1 MIVVVINLLLQL
13 IIINI
18 LICIVYMWSLIP
30 FAILVNLSLQEPVDI
45 VRVPATI
52 IPGKYT
58 LDNYK
63 FVLSPEDHSVNKDSK
78 LSTVSDSQLH
88 QRASVQA
95 KRVPISIK
103 NSIIIGVIVTF
114 INVIFGTLAGY
125 SFSRTNHRLMRSSL
139 WVLMLTRMTPSLA
152 LILPFFMIFRKLDI
166 LDTHLALIIAYCSLI
181 LPLSTWLMK
190 SYFEGIP
197 KNIEKAAQIDGCN
210 KINVLLKVVIP
221 LATPGIVATAIFCFL
236 VSWNEFIFAL
246 ILTGTPK
253 SQTIPIIIAGY
264 MAQLRFYDFGPLFAA
279 SVLSVLPPVVITL
292 FFQKYLI
299 QGMLSGSLKG

>member
-1 MIVVVINLLLQL
+1 MDTFDY
-13 IIINI
+13 IIMGAGSAG
-18 LICIVYMWSLIP
+18 C
-30 FAILVNLSLQEPVDI
+30 
-45 VRVPATI
+45 
-52 IPGKYT
+52 
-58 LDNYK
+58 
-63 FVLSPEDHSVNKDSK
+63 VLAN
-78 LSTVSDSQLH
+78 
-88 QRASVQA
+88 
-95 KRVPISIK
+95 
-103 NSIIIGVIVTF
+103 
-114 INVIFGTLAGY
+114 
-125 SFSRTNHRLMRSSL
+125 RL
-139 WVLMLTRMTPSLA
+139 TADP
-152 LILPFFMIFRKLDI
+152 
-166 LDTHLALIIAYCSLI
+166 
-181 LPLSTWLMK
+181 
-190 SYFEGIP
+190 
-197 KNIEKAAQIDGCN
+197 